1 MESRLLYTE
10 FLVLGAGILIAW
22 NAILTALD
30 WFNTV
35 FPDRQVSFIF
45 TILNFLPYVI
55 FQPLTIWKGSRF
67 SLNMRIIPTF
77 AVICALLA
85 LSPLL
90 SATLQVDAAF
100 ALMCV
105 LIVVMGIAN
114 AIAQTSVFSLG
125 AMMPPKYTNAVML
138 GNAVAGIIIT
148 LARII
153 CLASFPHTDSGLL
166 VSTLIYF
173 AIAGVFILG
182 CIFTQIHV
190 MRNPLVQEYVSKA
203 TNKDINLTPGQGE
216 ELQIMDSTEQSFMDV
231 SLPTIKNTYKK
242 IWQYSFLVWM
252 VFVIT
257 FGVFPA
263 VSLANEDDNLSY
275 PWFATLMIT
284 IFNFFDALGRY
295 GVSMWLPKSLV
306 LWVMTFSRF
315 IFWLTFILIASD
327 SPSIPPDWLFN
338 GTWFKFINMALFA
351 FTNGFVSTCLMI
363 HGASSVVNSMK
374 ERAGAIMSTSLVF
387 GIFSGSLIALNFTGV
402 GHIPQ

>member
-1 MESRLLYTE
+1 
-10 FLVLGAGILIAW
+10 
-22 NAILTALD
+22 
-30 WFNTV
+30 
-35 FPDRQVSFIF
+35 
-45 TILNFLPYVI
+45 
-55 FQPLTIWKGSRF
+55 
-67 SLNMRIIPTF
+67 
-77 AVICALLA
+77 
-85 LSPLL
+85 
-90 SATLQVDAAF
+90 
-100 ALMCV
+100 
-105 LIVVMGIAN
+105 
-114 AIAQTSVFSLG
+114 
-125 AMMPPKYTNAVML
+125 
-138 GNAVAGIIIT
+138 
-148 LARII
+148 
-153 CLASFPHTDSGLL
+153 
-166 VSTLIYF
+166 
-173 AIAGVFILG
+173 
-182 CIFTQIHV
+182 

-257 FGVFPA
+257 FGVFPG
-263 VSLANEDDNLSY
+263 VSLANEDDNLTY

-284 IFNFFDALGRY
+284 IYNFFDALGRY

>member
-30 WFNTV
+30 WFNSV
-35 FPDRQVSFIF
+35 FPDRQVSFVF

-55 FQPLTIWKGSRF
+55 FQPLTIWKGSKF

-90 SATLQVDAAF
+90 SSTLDVDAGF

-105 LIVVMGIAN
+105 LIVVMGVAN

-153 CLASFPHTDSGLL
+153 CLASFPPTESGLL

-203 TNKDINLTPGQGE
+203 TNKEINLTPGQGE
-216 ELQIMDSTEQSFMDV
+216 ELRIMDSTEQSFMDV

-257 FGVFPA
+257 FGVFPS
-263 VSLANEDDNLSY
+263 VSLANEDDNLPY

-295 GVSMWLPKSLV
+295 GVSLWLPKPLV

-327 SPSIPPDWLFN
+327 SPSVPPAWLFN

-351 FTNGFVSTCLMI
+351 FSNGFVSTCLMI
-363 HGASSVVNSMK
+363 HGPSSVVNSMK